1 MLNSR
6 FTLPKGAS
14 DEQIWDKILE
24 SMPKD
29 LTDIVDKNK
38 SEIISPYQG
47 AKEFCIKSTD
57 NNCIAFASIADFH
70 DGEIEWSVYQ
80 EYLS

>member
-14 DEQIWDKILE
+14 DKQIWDKILE

-29 LTDIVDKNK
+29 LADIVDKNK

-57 NNCIAFASIADFH
+57 NNYIAFASIADSH

>member
-1 MLNSR
+1 MHTSR
-6 FTLPKGAS
+6 FTLPEGAS
-14 DEQIWDKILE
+14 DEQIWSKILE

-29 LTDIVDKNK
+29 LKDVVDKSK

-57 NNCIAFASIADFH
+57 NTYIAFAAIADSH

-80 EYLS
+80 EC